1 MFQRAKG
8 IPVNIDKHLV
18 GKVTRYSYHL
28 DENTFLILEGSEIE
42 LGGKYYLG
50 VLSCQDEYDPTFSK
64 NLVYGIPSLD
74 YLAEGDIVAVAM
86 DGGIQV
92 LYRVHSTHNTI
103 MATERCNSN
112 CLMCLQPPK
121 DRNDIQFYY
130 QLNKRLISL
139 IPKDCRELCVSGGE
153 PTLMGQLFYDMM
165 IHIKAELPDAEIHVL
180 TNGRSFA
187 WRHLAEKLR
196 DIDNNKLMLGIPI
209 YSDDYLTHD
218 FIVQSENAYYQ
229 TLLGIHN
236 LARLNQ
242 RIELRI
248 VLHKLSI
255 PRLKK
260 LARYIYKNLPFAE
273 HVVFMG
279 LEYVGYAPFNEKK
292 LWIDPINYQNELI
305 DAVEF
310 LSTVG
315 MHVSIYNSQLCI
327 LPQRLWKFFRK
338 VNSESNFDILHQCST
353 CSKLQE
359 CGGIF
364 DWNLNKY
371 SNFIK
376 PF

>member
-1 MFQRAKG
+1 
-8 IPVNIDKHLV
+8 
-18 GKVTRYSYHL
+18 
-28 DENTFLILEGSEIE
+28 
-42 LGGKYYLG
+42 
-50 VLSCQDEYDPTFSK
+50 
-64 NLVYGIPSLD
+64 
-74 YLAEGDIVAVAM
+74 
-86 DGGIQV
+86 
-92 LYRVHSTHNTI
+92 
-103 MATERCNSN
+103 
-112 CLMCLQPPK
+112 
-121 DRNDIQFYY
+121 
-130 QLNKRLISL
+130 
-139 IPKDCRELCVSGGE
+139 
-153 PTLMGQLFYDMM
+153 
-165 IHIKAELPDAEIHVL
+165 
-180 TNGRSFA
+180 
-187 WRHLAEKLR
+187 
-196 DIDNNKLMLGIPI
+196 MLGIPI

-248 VLHKLSI
+248 VLHKLSV

-260 LARYIYKNLPFAE
+260 LVRFIYKNLPFAE

-292 LWIDPINYQNELI
+292 LWIDPVNYQNELI

-310 LSTVG
+310 LSTMG

-338 VNSESNFDILHQCST
+338 VNSESNFDMLTQCST
-353 CSKLQE
+353 CSKLQD